1 MTITSIIL
9 CIVITLVVLI
19 IGVIAA
25 GCSFADGTWVRGVLS
40 IVISIVIIGLTWGGT
55 YWYYSNTESGKRAL
69 KTQDSNLNNG
79 IEREVIVYDMD
90 GDELEHFRGRF
101 DVDYEDERIM
111 FDDENGNRHVIYFKS
126 GTVIINEIEGESDE
140 IAN

>member
-1 MTITSIIL
+1 MTIVATIVCVIFTIIIAAL
-9 CIVITLVVLI
+9 GIYICYDCHDSGETGYGILALVIALI
-19 IGVIAA
+19 I
-25 GCSFADGTWVRGVLS
+25 
-40 IVISIVIIGLTWGGT
+40 IGGIWGGT
-55 YWYYSNTESGKRAL
+55 YWYYSNTASGKREL

-90 GDELEHFRGRF
+90 GDELEYFRGRF

-126 GTVIINEIEGESDE
+126 GTVIINEIEGEE
-140 IAN
+140 K

>member
-1 MTITSIIL
+1 MTIGAII
-9 CIVITLVVLI
+9 CCVIFTITIAAIGIYIGYNCHDVGETGHGILALI
-19 IGVIAA
+19 IALI
-25 GCSFADGTWVRGVLS
+25 
-40 IVISIVIIGLTWGGT
+40 IIGGIWGGT

-69 KTQDSNLNNG
+69 KTQDSNFNNG

-90 GDELEHFRGRF
+90 GDELEYFRGRF

-126 GTVIINEIEGESDE
+126 GTVIINEIEGEE
-140 IAN
+140 K

>member
-1 MTITSIIL
+1 MTIGAIIV
-9 CIVITLVVLI
+9 CVIFTVTIAALGIYIGYNCHDSGETEYGILALVIALI
-19 IGVIAA
+19 I
-25 GCSFADGTWVRGVLS
+25 
-40 IVISIVIIGLTWGGT
+40 IGGIWGGT

-90 GDELEHFRGRF
+90 GDELEYFRGRF

-126 GTVIINEIEGESDE
+126 GTVIINEIEGEE
-140 IAN
+140 K